1 MDLREA
7 LYALET
13 ATRNIIGEPFF
24 DGLIAQAA
32 FWAGKAL
39 CAYGA
44 GEHGPAL
51 WFASAGARLWLCLCQ
66 PLHQLIRSRMLFV
79 RFNLAGL
86 FNEGARLLGVV
97 LTYPPVLGLRHL
109 LFQSSVQI
117 QRHALISLVALLRRK
132 RQLSQ
137 TNNIDFCSSSRA
149 VQRRFGMASPNGLK
163 LAPPLGPFL
172 LNGRWPV

>member
-44 GEHGPAL
+44 GEHGPATL
-51 WFASAGARLWLCLCQ
+51 VCECWCAALALSLPAAPSAYPQ
-66 PLHQLIRSRMLFV
+66 PNAFRPLQSR
-79 RFNLAGL
+79 
-86 FNEGARLLGVV
+86 
-97 LTYPPVLGLRHL
+97 
-109 LFQSSVQI
+109 
-117 QRHALISLVALLRRK
+117 
-132 RQLSQ
+132 
-137 TNNIDFCSSSRA
+137 
-149 VQRRFGMASPNGLK
+149 
-163 LAPPLGPFL
+163 GPF
-172 LNGRWPV
+172 